1 MRAKQLFETIPSLVG
16 SQIPFMLIG
25 PPGCGKTSVLKQAA
39 ASMGYDVVLLHG
51 GSMLV
56 EDMGI
61 PALVDG
67 VIRHSVPYW
76 WPTDPESKGVIIF
89 DDFGQAN
96 TDIQK
101 LSAHLMLEREL
112 HGHRLPQNWSLC
124 FSSNR
129 VADRAG
135 ANRILGHVA
144 NRMVMVDYDFS
155 VDDWSLWALR
165 SGVDPIVVAFC
176 RFQPNYVQAYDPKN
190 DVNPTARAWGIV
202 DTIIKSGVSSDAYFE
217 MFKGVVG
224 EKASVLFTDF
234 YKTYQRRPNIDA
246 ILLNPDT
253 SDVPVEPAM
262 RYAVTTALAH
272 KATKGNMDRVYR
284 YAKRLPL
291 EFTVLLMTMAT
302 KRDSDLAE
310 TQAFI
315 EFATEN
321 QEAIS

>member
-1 MRAKQLFETIPSLVG
+1 MK
-16 SQIPFMLIG
+16 
-25 PPGCGKTSVLKQAA
+25 
-39 ASMGYDVVLLHG
+39 YDTVLLHG

-61 PALVDG
+61 PAIVDG
-67 VIRHSVPYW
+67 AIRHSVPYW

-112 HGHRLPQNWSLC
+112 HGHALPKDWSLC
-124 FSSNR
+124 FTSNR
-129 VADRAG
+129 VVDRAG
-135 ANRILGHVA
+135 ANRVLGHVA

-165 SGVDPIVVAFC
+165 SGVDPVVVAFC
-176 RFQPNYVQAYDPKN
+176 RFQPNYLQAYDPKN
-190 DVNPTARAWGIV
+190 DVNPTARSWGMV
-202 DTIIKSGVSSDAYFE
+202 DTLIKSGITDDAYFE
-217 MFKGVVG
+217 TFKGTIG
-224 EKASVLFTDF
+224 EKAAILFTDF
-234 YKTYQRRPNIDA
+234 IKTYKKRPSIDA

-253 SDVPVEPAM
+253 MDVPDEPAL

-272 KATKGNMDRVYR
+272 RATKTNMDRVYR

-291 EFTVLLMTMAT
+291 EFTTLLMTLAI
-302 KRDSDLAE
+302 KRDDSLCE

-321 QEAIS
+321 QGVLS